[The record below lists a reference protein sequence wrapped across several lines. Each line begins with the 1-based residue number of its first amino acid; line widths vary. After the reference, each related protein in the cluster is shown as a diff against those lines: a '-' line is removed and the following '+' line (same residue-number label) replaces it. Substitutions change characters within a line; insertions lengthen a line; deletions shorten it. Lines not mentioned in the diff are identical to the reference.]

1 MQVHVDDEIY
11 SHYHGEDLE
20 HAKKIIERIR
30 DSADRLSRD
39 MVYDLTIR
47 DSADRLSRDM
57 VYDLTIRDME
67 VIERLAKQTDA
78 TDADVFYIY
87 CEGFARG
94 RDYENDKKASAEVN
108 SSSPA

>member
-11 SHYHGEDLE
+11 SHYHGDDLA
-20 HAKKIIERIR
+20 HAKKIIER
-30 DSADRLSRD
+30 
-39 MVYDLTIR
+39 IR

-94 RDYENDKKASAEVN
+94 RDYENDKKGVSG
-108 SSSPA
+108 S

>member
-1 MQVHVDDEIY
+1 
-11 SHYHGEDLE
+11 
-20 HAKKIIERIR
+20 
-30 DSADRLSRD
+30 
-39 MVYDLTIR
+39 
-47 DSADRLSRDM
+47 M

-94 RDYENDKKASAEVN
+94 RDYENDKKGVSG
-108 SSSPA
+108 S

>member
-20 HAKKIIERIR
+20 HAKQIIER
-30 DSADRLSRD
+30 
-39 MVYDLTIR
+39 IR

-94 RDYENDKKASAEVN
+94 RDYENDKKGVSG
-108 SSSPA
+108 S

>member
-11 SHYHGEDLE
+11 SHYHGDDLE
-20 HAKKIIERIR
+20 HAKKIIER
-30 DSADRLSRD
+30 
-39 MVYDLTIR
+39 IR

>member
-11 SHYHGEDLE
+11 SHYHGKDLE
-20 HAKKIIERIR
+20 HAKKIIER
-30 DSADRLSRD
+30 
-39 MVYDLTIR
+39 IR

-94 RDYENDKKASAEVN
+94 RDYENDKKGVSG
-108 SSSPA
+108 S

>member
-47 DSADRLSRDM
+47 
-57 VYDLTIRDME
+57 VME

-94 RDYENDKKASAEVN
+94 RDYENDKKGVSG
-108 SSSPA
+108 S

>member
-20 HAKKIIERIR
+20 HAKKIIER
-30 DSADRLSRD
+30 
-39 MVYDLTIR
+39 IR

-94 RDYENDKKASAEVN
+94 RDYENDKKGVSE
-108 SSSPA
+108 S

>member
-11 SHYHGEDLE
+11 AHYQGEDLD

-30 DSADRLSRD
+30 DSADRLSK
-39 MVYDLTIR
+39 
-47 DSADRLSRDM
+47 DM

-67 VIERLAKQTDA
+67 VIERLSKQTDA

-94 RDYENDKKASAEVN
+94 RDYENDKKGVSGD
-108 SSSPA
+108 

>member
-20 HAKKIIERIR
+20 HAKKTIER
-30 DSADRLSRD
+30 
-39 MVYDLTIR
+39 IR

-94 RDYENDKKASAEVN
+94 RDYENYKKGVSG
-108 SSSPA
+108 S

>member
-11 SHYHGEDLE
+11 SHYHGEELE
-20 HAKKIIERIR
+20 HAKKIIER
-30 DSADRLSRD
+30 
-39 MVYDLTIR
+39 IR

>member
-11 SHYHGEDLE
+11 SHYHVEDLE
-20 HAKKIIERIR
+20 HAKKIIER
-30 DSADRLSRD
+30 
-39 MVYDLTIR
+39 IR

-94 RDYENDKKASAEVN
+94 RDYENDKKGVSG
-108 SSSPA
+108 S

>member
-1 MQVHVDDEIY
+1 MQVHVVDEIY

-20 HAKKIIERIR
+20 HAKKIIER
-30 DSADRLSRD
+30 
-39 MVYDLTIR
+39 IR

-94 RDYENDKKASAEVN
+94 RDYENDKKGVSG
-108 SSSPA
+108 S

>member
-20 HAKKIIERIR
+20 HAKKIIER
-30 DSADRLSRD
+30 
-39 MVYDLTIR
+39 IR

>member
-20 HAKKIIERIR
+20 HAKKIIER
-30 DSADRLSRD
+30 
-39 MVYDLTIR
+39 IR

-94 RDYENDKKASAEVN
+94 RDYENDKKGVSG
-108 SSSPA
+108 S

>member
-11 SHYHGEDLE
+11 THYQGEDLD

-30 DSADRLSRD
+30 DSADRLSKD
-39 MVYDLTIR
+39 MI
-47 DSADRLSRDM
+47 
-57 VYDLTIRDME
+57 YDLTIRDME
-67 VIERLAKQTDA
+67 VIERLSKQTDA

-94 RDYENDKKASAEVN
+94 RDYENDKKGVSGD
-108 SSSPA
+108 

>member
-1 MQVHVDDEIY
+1 MQVHVDDKIY

-20 HAKKIIERIR
+20 HAKKIIER
-30 DSADRLSRD
+30 
-39 MVYDLTIR
+39 IR

-94 RDYENDKKASAEVN
+94 RDYENDKKGVSG
-108 SSSPA
+108 S

>member
-11 SHYHGEDLE
+11 SHYHGDDLE
-20 HAKKIIERIR
+20 HAKKIIER
-30 DSADRLSRD
+30 
-39 MVYDLTIR
+39 IR

-94 RDYENDKKASAEVN
+94 RDYENDKKGVSG
-108 SSSPA
+108 S

>member
-47 DSADRLSRDM
+47 D
-57 VYDLTIRDME
+57 ME

-87 CEGFARG
+87 YEGFARG